1 MVDELVV
8 WGQRKWLGEGKTHQR
23 LSRLL
28 LGRRRRS
35 RSEEWMKG
43 SGQEGCGR

>member
-1 MVDELVV
+1 MEDVLVV
-8 WGQRKWLGEGKTHQR
+8 WGQRKWLGDGKTYQR

-35 RSEEWMKG
+35 GSGEWMKG
-43 SGQEGCGR
+43 SVQEGCGR